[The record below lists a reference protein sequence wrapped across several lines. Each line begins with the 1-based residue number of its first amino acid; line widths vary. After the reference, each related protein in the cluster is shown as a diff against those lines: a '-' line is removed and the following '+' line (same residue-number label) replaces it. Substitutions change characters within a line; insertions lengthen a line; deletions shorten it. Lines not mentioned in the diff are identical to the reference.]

1 MRDQTIKTH
10 VYTHAKTF
18 LCCSVQNEFP
28 RINSINMHAPS
39 QSGIIVFT
47 EFKVVTSLC
56 LNKYIFKEQTSSLS
70 NWWLAFGIYFHNWR

>member
-1 MRDQTIKTH
+1 MRDKTIKTH

-39 QSGIIVFT
+39 QSDIIVFT
-47 EFKVVTSLC
+47 EFKVVTLLC

-70 NWWLAFGIYFHNWR
+70 NWWLAFGIYFHN